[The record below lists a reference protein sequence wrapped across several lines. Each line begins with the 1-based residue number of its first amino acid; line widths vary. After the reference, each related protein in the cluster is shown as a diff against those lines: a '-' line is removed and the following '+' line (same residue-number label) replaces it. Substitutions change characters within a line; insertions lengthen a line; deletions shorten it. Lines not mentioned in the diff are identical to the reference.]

1 MEKQEYKDTAALA
14 ANGDAKAFSHL
25 YETLYRAMYYTAFYS
40 LRSEAD
46 AVEAVLGTV
55 KDGFAAVG
63 RLRNENAFRTFMMKS
78 LCARIKLLLKQYSDE
93 DEYESETH
101 DPISSE
107 ERVEGLRED
116 FWALPDSE
124 RVVTALYAAGRF
136 TAEEIA
142 AYMGMTAGAV
152 RKKLKRGLELFELD

>member
-55 KDGFAAVG
+55 KDGFAAIG
-63 RLRNENAFRTFMMKS
+63 RLRNENAFRLFMMKS
-78 LCARIKLLLKQYSDE
+78 LCARIKLLLKQYSD
-93 DEYESETH
+93 DYESDTQS
-101 DPISSE
+101 PISSE
-107 ERVEGLRED
+107 DSVEDLRED
-116 FWALPDSE
+116 FWALPDIE
-124 RVVTALYAAGRF
+124 RVITALYAAGRF
-136 TAEEIA
+136 TADEIA
-142 AYMGMTAGAV
+142 AFMGMTAGTV